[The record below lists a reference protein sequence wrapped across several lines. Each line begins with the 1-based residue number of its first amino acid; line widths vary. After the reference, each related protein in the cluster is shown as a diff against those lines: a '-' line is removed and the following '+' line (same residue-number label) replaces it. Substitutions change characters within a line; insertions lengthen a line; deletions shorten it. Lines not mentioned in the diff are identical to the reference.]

1 MFSLSLSIY
10 IYCICI
16 MYINIQKFYCFWNKS
31 NLLYSPGLLFGN
43 KYSKNSIILWIIIII
58 KNNCYSVSNIFWNV
72 NYSCDGKAEF

>member
-1 MFSLSLSIY
+1 
-10 IYCICI
+10 

-58 KNNCYSVSNIFWNV
+58 KNNCYSVLIYF
-72 NYSCDGKAEF
+72 EM